1 MCRIVI
7 PLNPIA
13 ITLPVSQVVNRTVKI
28 TLSFLNIRINC
39 RASVVTL
46 ITSDL
51 HDSITAFLNIM
62 IARILFHFIT
72 NTLID
77 GMTATKAL
85 LHNFGSWNGAWN
97 HSKESALVDLMRER
111 TDDFLKENKDV
122 ILEAAAKN
130 LSERLARSKKGKEL
144 LEGLEKEV

>member
-1 MCRIVI
+1 MEHIVQ
-7 PLNPIA
+7 IA
-13 ITLPVSQVVNRTVKI
+13 FDFDDERVRQTIENTVKKEV
-28 TLSFLNIRINC
+28 INGIQ
-39 RASVVTL
+39 T
-46 ITSDL
+46 D
-51 HDSITAFLNIM
+51 
-62 IARILFHFIT
+62 IT
-72 NTLID
+72 N
-77 GMTATKAL
+77 AL
-85 LHNFGSWNGAWN
+85 LRNFGSWSGSWN

>member
-1 MCRIVI
+1 MEHIVQ
-7 PLNPIA
+7 IA
-13 ITLPVSQVVNRTVKI
+13 FDFDDKRVRQTIENTVKKE
-28 TLSFLNIRINC
+28 
-39 RASVVTL
+39 V
-46 ITSDL
+46 
-51 HDSITAFLNIM
+51 
-62 IARILFHFIT
+62 
-72 NTLID
+72 ID
-77 GMTATKAL
+77 GIKTDITEAL